1 MSSLDVGNRILE
13 LPNLGKLALRQ
24 PARASQL
31 LKAGDVN
38 LRETARD
45 RRAEI
50 RDTDQAVLRCN
61 VVAQS
66 VRLRV
71 GGRAIKG
78 KLCVFE
84 QPYPKCMSPSQNTA
98 HPTTQV
104 YSFP

>member
-1 MSSLDVGNRILE
+1 MSSPDVGNRILE
-13 LPNLGKLALRQ
+13 LPNLGKLALWQ

-78 KLCVFE
+78 KVCVVE
-84 QPYPKCMSPSQNTA
+84 QHWTKRMNPSQSDA
-98 HPTTQV
+98 RPTI
-104 YSFP
+104 